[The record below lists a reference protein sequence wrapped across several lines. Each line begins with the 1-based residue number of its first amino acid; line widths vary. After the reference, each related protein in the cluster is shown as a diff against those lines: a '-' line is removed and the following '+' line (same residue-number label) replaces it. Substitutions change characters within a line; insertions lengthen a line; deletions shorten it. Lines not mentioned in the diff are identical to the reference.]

1 MSTKGST
8 PSSPSTASAQPA
20 QAPAPPEPADGSVE
34 ALAAFLIAVLDWFES
49 HIPGF
54 QPHDAADI
62 YRIAAAARYGNELIP
77 PTITAVTAF
86 APAAEKN
93 LFDIERGK
101 AVLLFQDAMLPV
113 AKRLLALHDGL
124 LFTSDS
130 QVAESGTEALQAY
143 AWLKVYAKGPGG
155 AALRPYVADL
165 AGVVK
170 TTQNRRK
177 PAAPAPAPTTPKPP
191 VAQGFLAPNLANAN
205 TDAADDDL
213 PEDFQKALDAA
224 SKDDDE

>member
-1 MSTKGST
+1 MTTKSST
-8 PSSPSTASAQPA
+8 PSSLP
-20 QAPAPPEPADGSVE
+20 PAPPTEPADGSVE
-34 ALAAFLIAVLDWFES
+34 ALAAFLVAILDWFES

-62 YRIAAAARYGNELIP
+62 HRIATAARYGNDLIP
-77 PTITAVTAF
+77 PTIIAVTAF

-93 LFDIERGK
+93 LFDSERGK
-101 AVLLFQDAMLPV
+101 AVLLFQEAMLPV
-113 AKRLLALHDGL
+113 VKRLMTLHDGL

-130 QVAESGTEALQAY
+130 QVAEAGTEALQAY
-143 AWLKVYAKGPGG
+143 AWLKVYAKGPDG

-170 TTQNRRK
+170 RTQNRRK
-177 PAAPAPAPTTPKPP
+177 PIAPASTPAPKPP
-191 VAQGFLAPNLANAN
+191 VAQGFLAPNLATAN
-205 TDAADDDL
+205 TAAADDDL
-213 PEDFQKALDAA
+213 PEDFQKALDVA